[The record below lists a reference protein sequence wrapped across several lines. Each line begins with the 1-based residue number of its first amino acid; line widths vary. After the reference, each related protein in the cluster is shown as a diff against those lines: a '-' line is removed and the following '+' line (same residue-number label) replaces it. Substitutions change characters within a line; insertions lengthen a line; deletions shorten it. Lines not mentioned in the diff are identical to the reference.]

1 MTTIDVTSDVMRT
14 QLCVPFL
21 PSRFH
26 DEAIYAL
33 PACFCFLRLRRWI
46 YNVLNAISF
55 TLLIHDYFLTLEAEV
70 VRFWQRKNRLTA
82 PTILFFCNRYIS
94 LVGNVPVVVMY
105 FWYSPVSP
113 RKTEV
118 CHQLE
123 TYHEFYLCISQVIVA
138 LILIVRTYALYG
150 RSRRILLFFA
160 FLIPTTLALAL
171 FGILRSLHAPD
182 KVGSVSIYLG
192 CVSPKGRVQSEGF
205 LIAWGSLAVF
215 DTVIFGM
222 TMWWTLMEGFWGT
235 MREGVRREM
244 KGIYAMRIFVRDGA
258 VYFIVIILFSIA
270 NLITFGLNDP
280 YSRGIA
286 SVFGNIVS
294 SVMISR
300 LMLNLRDPALNPLH
314 VPSTHAHPQARAKAA
329 YTTGG
334 TPGPAAAHVVTTSAS
349 GLLWAVASGT
359 ETGTD
364 LGLVTGA
371 STDPSPDSEAS
382 RSRSSG
388 TAPSAELERAHHDE
402 KDEEKR
408 SRCVE
413 EIV

>member
-1 MTTIDVTSDVMRT
+1 MTTIDVTPDVMRT
-14 QLCVPFL
+14 QL
-21 PSRFH
+21 
-26 DEAIYAL
+26 
-33 PACFCFLRLRRWI
+33 WI

-70 VRFWQRKNRLTA
+70 VRFWQRKNKLTA

-94 LVGNVPVVVMY
+94 LLGNAPVVVMY
-105 FWYSPVSP
+105 FWYSPASP
-113 RKTEV
+113 RKTEMFV
-118 CHQLE
+118 IRALLE
-123 TYHEFYLCISQVIVA
+123 RSLTLGQVIVA

-160 FLIPTTLALAL
+160 VLIPCTLAVAL

-222 TMWWTLMEGFWGT
+222 TMWWTVMEGFWGT

-314 VPSTHAHPQARAKAA
+314 VASTHAHAHPQAKAAAA

-334 TPGPAAAHVVTTSAS
+334 TPAAHVVTTRTSAS

-359 ETGTD
+359 ETETGDLQTLG
-364 LGLVTGA
+364 LGLVTASGA
-371 STDPSPDSEAS
+371 STDPDSKAS
-382 RSRSSG
+382 RSQSSG
-388 TAPSAELERAHHDE
+388 TAAELERTHE

-408 SRCVE
+408 VIV